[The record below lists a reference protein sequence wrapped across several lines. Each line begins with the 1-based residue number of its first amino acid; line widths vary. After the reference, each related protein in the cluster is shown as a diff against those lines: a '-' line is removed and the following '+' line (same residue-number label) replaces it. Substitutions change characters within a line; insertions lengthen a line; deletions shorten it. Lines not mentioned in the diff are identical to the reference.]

1 MLIESTRPTVSVVI
15 PTFNRPGYLRTAISS
30 VIDQTFKDI
39 EVLVQDNASVEDPTP
54 IVAALGDSRV
64 RLFRNSAN
72 IGQTA
77 NIIAG
82 CLRATGKYIAVLGDD
97 DLWQPNFLATL
108 VPPLE
113 NDPEIVVSFC
123 AHDWMDLDGRPDD
136 AHTKLTD
143 RRHRDRLREGVY
155 GPFVWIAL
163 VHRSICFISAA
174 VFRREAIDWKS
185 LPRDLYYCS
194 DVYINY
200 LAARTGKRCY
210 YHPAKLARLR
220 FLESSVSTEA
230 TASVAAIEITSRE
243 SFLCWDTFLRDGAV
257 SAGRRYFEM
266 RRADNALRIV
276 LCGLH
281 LRGWRAGL
289 QEFRKFLKNGSI
301 RPRPLLYH
309 LIYGRYQ
316 LRPVVDKLLSRPKS
330 PLRQRF
336 RLDQHI
342 AE

>member
-1 MLIESTRPTVSVVI
+1 MLTESTRPTVSVVI
-15 PTFNRPGYLRTAISS
+15 PTFNRPGYLRSAISS

-54 IVAALGDSRV
+54 MVAALGDSRV
-64 RLFRNSAN
+64 RIFRNATN

-77 NIIAG
+77 NILTACI
-82 CLRATGKYIAVLGDD
+82 RATGKYIAVLGDD
-97 DLWQPNFLATL
+97 DVWQPNFLATL

-123 AHDWMDLDGRPDD
+123 AHDWMDVDGRRDD
-136 AHTKLTD
+136 VRTRLTD
-143 RRHRDRLREGVY
+143 GRHRDWLREGVY

-163 VHRSICFISAA
+163 VHRSICFMSAA
-174 VFRREAIDWKS
+174 VFRREAIDWKT
-185 LPRDLYYCS
+185 LPSYLYYCS

-220 FLESSVSTEA
+220 FLESSVSVEA
-230 TASVAAIEITSRE
+230 VASVSAMEVTSRE
-243 SFLCWDTFLRDGAV
+243 SFLCWDTFLRDDAV
-257 SAGRRYFEM
+257 SDGRRYFEM

-276 LCGLH
+276 LCGLQ
-281 LRGWRAGL
+281 LRGWAAGL
-289 QEFRKFLKNGSI
+289 REFHKFVKNGSI

-309 LIYGRYQ
+309 LIYGRYH
-316 LRPVVDKLLSRPKS
+316 LRPLINRLLSRPKS
-330 PLRQRF
+330 PLRQHF

-342 AE
+342 AK